1 MGDNDKGP
9 EEKITSFCFL
19 TRVFNLFCCILFSL
33 FFIRFQ
39 PVISYLFRFI
49 KQLYLNFKGAYQ
61 IVESISFCQKSYLFF
76 CDCRFKLRESKVD
89 GKSELPVYNYVSDA
103 NNITWGQYMHL
114 SRKGFHEPFD
124 KALW

>member
-61 IVESISFCQKSYLFF
+61 IVESIYFCKKSYLFF
-76 CDCRFKLRESKVD
+76 VTAD
-89 GKSELPVYNYVSDA
+89 
-103 NNITWGQYMHL
+103 L
-114 SRKGFHEPFD
+114 SSARVKWMVNRSCPYTTTCPMRTT
-124 KALW
+124 